1 MTPATDTGLSL
12 PGTAEQPAPRN
23 SAAVSELLA
32 QAGDLASRAE
42 RANRPTSLI
51 YLSGAIL
58 ALAVFLLGYFLL
70 ARVAASSSLRAE
82 AERSARIDKLV
93 ARLKEFDRVN
103 EERREELRPLPTMQ
117 TQIADAAV
125 SAQLKTKLS
134 PATPGQAKGPGDLTR
149 RTWRYSDLHEESIE
163 KVFDWISRS
172 LRAIPGLEL
181 TGLTLRPE
189 ATSWRVDVVFGR
201 WERTGG

>member
-1 MTPATDTGLSL
+1 MTPAETGLSL

-23 SAAVSELLA
+23 SATVADLLA

-58 ALAVFLLGYFLL
+58 VIAVLLLTYFLF
-70 ARVAASSSLRAE
+70 ARFTASNVLHVE
-82 AERSARIDKLV
+82 AERAARIDKLV

-103 EERREELRPLPTMQ
+103 EERREEMRPLPTMQ

-125 SAQLKTKLS
+125 EAQLKTKLA
-134 PATPGQAKGPGDLTR
+134 PAQPGAGQRTGDLTR
-149 RTWRYSDLHEESIE
+149 RTWKYSDLHEDSLE

-181 TGLTLRPE
+181 TGLTLRPD
-189 ATSWRVDVVFGR
+189 ATTWRVDVVFGR
-201 WERTGG
+201 WERTGS

>member
-1 MTPATDTGLSL
+1 MTPAETGLTL

-23 SAAVSELLA
+23 SATVSDLLA
-32 QAGDLASRAE
+32 QAGDLAGRTE

-58 ALAVFLLGYFLL
+58 VLALVLLAYFLF
-70 ARVAASSSLRAE
+70 ARFAAAGTLAAS
-82 AERSARIDKLV
+82 AERSARVDRLV

-125 SAQLKTKLS
+125 EAQLKTKLA
-134 PATPGQAKGPGDLTR
+134 PAQPGVGARTGDLTR
-149 RTWRYSDLHEESIE
+149 RTWKYSDLHEESLE
-163 KVFDWISRS
+163 KVFDWISKS
-172 LRAIPGLEL
+172 LRAVPGLEL
-181 TGLTLRPE
+181 TGLTLKPE

-201 WERTGG
+201 WERTGS

>member
-1 MTPATDTGLSL
+1 MTPAETGLSL

-23 SAAVSELLA
+23 SAAVTELLA

-51 YLSGAIL
+51 YLSGGIL
-58 ALAVFLLGYFLL
+58 ALALFMLLYFLS
-70 ARVAASSSLRAE
+70 ARMSASSELRFE
-82 AERSARIDKLV
+82 SDRSARIDKLV

-117 TQIADAAV
+117 TQIADAAA
-125 SAQLKTKLS
+125 SAQLKTKVS
-134 PATPGQAKGPGDLTR
+134 TAQQGQAKGPGDLTR
-149 RTWRYSDLHEESIE
+149 RTWKYSDLHEESLE
-163 KVFDWISRS
+163 KVFDWISKS

-189 ATSWRVDVVFGR
+189 AASWRVDVVFGR

>member
-1 MTPATDTGLSL
+1 MTHPDTGLSL

-23 SAAVSELLA
+23 SAAVTELLA

-51 YLSGAIL
+51 YLSVGIL
-58 ALAVFLLGYFLL
+58 AVALSVLAYFAL
-70 ARVAASSSLRAE
+70 ARMSAAGSLRAE
-82 AERSARIDKLV
+82 ADRANRIDKLIS
-93 ARLKEFDRVN
+93 RLKEFDRVN

-117 TQIADAAV
+117 TQITDAAV
-125 SAQLKTKLS
+125 AAQLKTKLP
-134 PATPGQAKGPGDLTR
+134 PAQAAQAKGPGDLTR
-149 RTWRYSDLHEESIE
+149 RTWRYNDLHEESLE
-163 KVFDWISRS
+163 HVFDWIARS

-189 ATSWRVDVVFGR
+189 ATYWRVDVVFGR
-201 WERTGG
+201 WERTGS

>member
-1 MTPATDTGLSL
+1 MTPAETGLTL

-23 SAAVSELLA
+23 SATVADLLA

-58 ALAVFLLGYFLL
+58 AIALVLLTYFLF
-70 ARVAASSSLRAE
+70 ARFTASSVLHVE
-82 AERSARIDKLV
+82 AERAARIDKLV

-125 SAQLKTKLS
+125 EAQLRTKLA
-134 PATPGQAKGPGDLTR
+134 PAQPGAGQRTGDLTR
-149 RTWRYSDLHEESIE
+149 RTWKYSDLHEESLE

-181 TGLTLRPE
+181 TGLTLRPD
-189 ATSWRVDVVFGR
+189 TTTWRVDVVFGR
-201 WERTGG
+201 WERTGS

>member
-1 MTPATDTGLSL
+1 MTPAETGLTL

-23 SAAVSELLA
+23 SATVADLLA
-32 QAGDLASRAE
+32 QAGDLAGRAE

-58 ALAVFLLGYFLL
+58 AIAIVLLTYFLF
-70 ARVAASSSLRAE
+70 ARMSASSVLYVE
-82 AERSARIDKLV
+82 AERAARIDKLV

-117 TQIADAAV
+117 TQIADAAIE
-125 SAQLKTKLS
+125 AQLKTKLA
-134 PATPGQAKGPGDLTR
+134 PAQSAVGQRTGDLTR
-149 RTWRYSDLHEESIE
+149 RTWKYSDLHEESLE

-181 TGLTLRPE
+181 TGLTLRPD
-189 ATSWRVDVVFGR
+189 ATTWRVDVVFGR
-201 WERTGG
+201 WERTGS